1 MTSNV
6 GEEISQS
13 NSAAVD
19 LAYGIALSAYVS
31 AREQW
36 ENVHRRLDALL
47 SFVTTLTIATPVA
60 AQAVLDDP
68 DFGSPLLI
76 GAGAL
81 YALLVLIALT
91 ARSFG
96 AIRQIS
102 PRELHEQWLHLD
114 EGEFKLGIIDWS
126 GRHSDQSQRLIA
138 RKSFAANVMALLFV
152 AEALTLVAWIGTTA

>member
-1 MTSNV
+1 MDSNK
-6 GEEISQS
+6 GEEVPRS
-13 NSAAVD
+13 NSAAVG
-19 LAYGIALSAYVS
+19 LAYEIALSAYVP

-60 AQAVLDDP
+60 AQAVLDNP
-68 DFGSPLLI
+68 DFASPLLI
-76 GAGAL
+76 GAGVV
-81 YALLVLIALT
+81 YALLVLIALV

-114 EGEFKLGIIDWS
+114 EREFKLGIIDWS
-126 GRHSDQSQRLIA
+126 GRHSDQAQRLIA

-152 AEALTLVAWIGTTA
+152 AEALTLVAWVGTTA